1 MDGKYLTLCSIQNVI
16 NSVLMTSILDAR
28 QRGIFSKA
36 KVMTKMKK
44 TFKNENT
51 SEELHTYYNG
61 KMSSPYFFGMPLILT
76 FQSFALS
83 RIQ

>member
-16 NSVLMTSILDAR
+16 NSVLMTSILDAK

-44 TFKNENT
+44 KTFKNENDFV
-51 SEELHTYYNG
+51 ELHTYDNG
-61 KMSSPYFFGMPLILT
+61 
-76 FQSFALS
+76 
-83 RIQ
+83 